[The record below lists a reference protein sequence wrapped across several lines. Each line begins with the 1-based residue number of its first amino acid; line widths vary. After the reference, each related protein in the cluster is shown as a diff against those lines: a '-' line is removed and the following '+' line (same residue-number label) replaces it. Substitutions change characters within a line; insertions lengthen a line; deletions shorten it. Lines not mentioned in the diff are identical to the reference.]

1 MDDILQ
7 KIHDSVAGGK
17 INAAS
22 PFPPALRGK
31 PGVAEYTQEALK
43 EGYKPGDIMNQA
55 MIPAMG
61 EVGEK
66 FSQGKIFV
74 PQMLMA
80 AKAMNAG
87 LSFIKPYFSSGEVK
101 VKGTF
106 IIGTVFGDM
115 HDIGKNLVAM
125 MVEGSGYKVVDLGI
139 DCAVEKYANALEENP
154 GAVIGISALL
164 TTTMTNMKT
173 VIDAIHEKHPET
185 KFIVGGAPV
194 SPEFAEQI
202 GATYAKDPQDVVE
215 KLDAMVGA
223 A

>member
-1 MDDILQ
+1 MEEVLQ
-7 KIHDSVAGGK
+7 NIYNCVENGK

-31 PGVAEYTQEALK
+31 PGAAEYTQEALRQ
-43 EGYKPGDIMNQA
+43 GIKPGDIMNQA
-55 MIPAMG
+55 MIPAMSA
-61 EVGEK
+61 VGDK

-87 LSFIKPYFSSGEVK
+87 LAYIKPYFQSGDIK
-101 VKGTF
+101 LKGTF

-125 MVEGSGYKVVDLGI
+125 MVEGSGYKVIDLGI
-139 DCAVEKYANALEENP
+139 DCPVEKYEKALEENP
-154 GAVIGISALL
+154 GAIIGMSALL

-173 VIDAIHEKHPET
+173 IIDAIHPKHPET

-194 SPEFAEQI
+194 TPEFAEKI
-202 GATYAKDPQDVVE
+202 GATYGKDPQDVVE
-215 KLDAMVGA
+215 KLDKMVS
-223 A
+223 

>member
-1 MDDILQ
+1 MEEILQ
-7 KIHDSVAGGK
+7 KIQNCVEMGK

-22 PFPPALRGK
+22 PFPPAMKGQ
-31 PGVAEYTQEALK
+31 PGAAELTQEALK
-43 EGYKPGDIMNQA
+43 QGLKPGTIMNDA

-61 EVGEK
+61 IVGER
-66 FSQGKIFV
+66 FSQGKVFV

-87 LSFIKPYFSSGEVK
+87 LEYIKPYFTSGDVK
-101 VKGTF
+101 MKGTF

-139 DCAVEKYANALEENP
+139 DCPVDRYEKALDENP
-154 GAVIGISALL
+154 GAIIGLSALL

-173 VIDAIHEKHPET
+173 IIDEIHKKHPDT

-194 SPEFAEQI
+194 TPEFAQQI
-202 GATYAKDPQDVVE
+202 GSAYGKDPQDVVE
-215 KLDAMVGA
+215 KLDMMVDA
-223 A
+223 